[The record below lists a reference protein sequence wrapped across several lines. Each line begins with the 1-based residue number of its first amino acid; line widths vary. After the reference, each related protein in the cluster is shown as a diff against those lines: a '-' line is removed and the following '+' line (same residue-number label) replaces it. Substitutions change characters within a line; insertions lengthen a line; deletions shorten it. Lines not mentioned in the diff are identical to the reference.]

1 MSYSTTEGQMEPIGT
16 WSAFEDLDPIESD
29 LGDDFD
35 FDYDEDLYEAD
46 EMEDPD
52 PYDPLDES

>member
-1 MSYSTTEGQMEPIGT
+1 MEPIGT